1 MASDIIYEQ
10 PLNERV
16 RTFLRLEYLFD
27 SLNFRI
33 SGNSEWDSRD
43 ALITLLNITDILS
56 RSDIKSELIKE
67 LERHLGTLEALRS
80 NPGVD
85 QHKLGTIMDNIS
97 GLLITLKDK
106 TCQPG
111 QLIRQSDLMNSV
123 KQRCSIPGG
132 SCNFDLPG
140 FHYWLNRSHNDRVM
154 IINRLCEDLQI
165 IREGIDLALHMIRN
179 STVPTREQA
188 ENGFFQK
195 PFDTNLSCHLVRV
208 VLNEGSKYYP
218 EISGGK
224 HRFTIRF
231 MEQPDSSARPHQSKD
246 AVDFVL
252 HCCIL

>member
-1 MASDIIYEQ
+1 MTGEIIYEQ

-16 RTFLRLEYLFD
+16 RTFLRLEYLFNA
-27 SLNFRI
+27 LNYRVNG
-33 SGNSEWDSRD
+33 SSEWDSRE
-43 ALITLLNITDILS
+43 ALACLLNITDLLS

-67 LERHLGTLEALRS
+67 LERHASTLEGLRR

-85 QHKLGTIMDNIS
+85 EQRLDSILERIN
-97 GLLITLKDK
+97 GLLVRLKDK

-111 QLIRQSDLMNSV
+111 QLIKQSELMNSV
-123 KQRCSIPGG
+123 KQRSTIPGG
-132 SCNFDLPG
+132 SCSFDLPG
-140 FHYWLNRSHNDRVM
+140 FHHWLNRPHDDRLM
-154 IINRLCEDLQI
+154 AINHLTSDLRIIED
-165 IREGIDLALHMIRN
+165 GISLSLHMIRN
-179 STVPTREQA
+179 STVPTDEEA

-208 VLNEGSKYYP
+208 VMSPGNRFYP

-231 MEQPDSSARPHQSKD
+231 MEQPDSSARPVQTRENVH
-246 AVDFVL
+246 FIL